1 MEKLTIALAQ
11 CNFLVGDIDGN
22 ADRIIAIT
30 TKYSEEK
37 NIDLIVFPEL
47 ALSGYPPE
55 DLLFRPGFYKR
66 CERAMS
72 HIIKSTKDTAIIIG
86 YPARDSNLLF
96 NKAAFIYQG
105 KIIADYAKQELPN
118 YTVFDEKRYFT
129 PGEKS
134 CVVKFKNFKIGLLI
148 CEDLWHAA
156 PIAKAKKAGAEL
168 IVSINASP
176 FDKNQVRAREN
187 TLKKRVTETQLPIVY
202 CNIVGGQDELVFD
215 GGSMTINAK
224 GNRCLQAPYFS
235 ESIVTTSVTRDTN
248 SHIVG
253 IEKHELPPRLSQ
265 ESQIYHALT
274 LGVHDYIAKNHFP
287 GALVGLSGG
296 IDSALTLAIA
306 VDAIGAN
313 KVTAVLMPS
322 PYTAKISIE
331 DAIAEAKALNVNY
344 HIIEIEPLLSAF
356 LKALSPLFVNT
367 SPDATEENLQARIRG
382 MLLMALS
389 NKFGKIVLTTGNKS
403 EMSVG
408 YATLYGDMA
417 GGFSVIKDV
426 PKTLVYKLAHYR
438 NALGNIIPERVFMRA
453 PTAELKP
460 NQTDQDKLPPYDILD
475 SILERYIE
483 KDEEPMQLIK
493 AGFNEKIVNDVINM
507 INTNEYKRRQAPIGI
522 RLTQRAFGKDR
533 RYPITSGYVR
543 LKK

>member
-417 GGFSVIKDV
+417 GGGLVI
-426 PKTLVYKLAHYR
+426 
-438 NALGNIIPERVFMRA
+438 
-453 PTAELKP
+453 
-460 NQTDQDKLPPYDILD
+460 
-475 SILERYIE
+475 
-483 KDEEPMQLIK
+483 
-493 AGFNEKIVNDVINM
+493 
-507 INTNEYKRRQAPIGI
+507 
-522 RLTQRAFGKDR
+522 
-533 RYPITSGYVR
+533 
-543 LKK
+543 

>member
-367 SPDATEENLQARIRG
+367 SPDATEEKLQARIRG